1 MTSFFQRQ
9 PDVTPSYTL
18 RALAH
23 LLSYPGAELR
33 AVVPELQQ
41 VLANEGAVSDQR
53 LLGLNKLLGTLVN
66 QDPFAV
72 EEAYVELFDRGRSTS
87 LHLFEHVHG
96 DSRDRGPAMIDLVQ
110 TYEKA
115 GLFLGPEELPDHLGV
130 VLEFASTQPPALA
143 KAFLGEMAHILNA
156 VFSALLKRESPYAA
170 VIAAVLE
177 LAGQKVQAVA
187 IPVEESLDESWV
199 EPQAFDGCSTQ
210 GQARPGQAQPIHIV
224 RKNTSTSKS
233 ASQGATA

>member
-1 MTSFFQRQ
+1 MQDTRYSLRVLARLIAY
-9 PDVTPSYTL
+9 PDAQLRSELEALLQVLDNEDAVPARRRAEL
-18 RALAH
+18 RALATG
-23 LLSYPGAELR
+23 LLR
-33 AVVPELQQ
+33 
-41 VLANEGAVSDQR
+41 
-53 LLGLNKLLGTLVN
+53 
-66 QDPFAV
+66 QDPLEV
-72 EEAYVELFDRGRSTS
+72 EARYVETFDRGRATS
-87 LHLFEHVHG
+87 LHLVEPVHG